1 MRGLAGRIFR
11 GQGHNVL
18 DDRRRVERLAA
29 GRAGFV
35 AQQPAEA
42 LAHEPLLP
50 APHDGF
56 GAPVPR
62 MIALVPSPSAVSK
75 MMFARQTVRPELII
89 LVLAYRECNDRNEIS
104 ITKSG

>member
-1 MRGLAGRIFR
+1 MARRYAVAVGVPNSSPARRLGLVQSWFRRRIFR

-75 MMFARQTVRPELII
+75 MMFARQT
-89 LVLAYRECNDRNEIS
+89 
-104 ITKSG
+104 

>member
-1 MRGLAGRIFR
+1 MRGFAGRIFR

-56 GAPVPR
+56 GAPSSAHDAVTRP
-62 MIALVPSPSAVSK
+62 AAVTNYASTAEPSPTPTFFGASL
-75 MMFARQTVRPELII
+75 E
-89 LVLAYRECNDRNEIS
+89 RNCLGS
-104 ITKSG
+104 SQRSMLQP

>member
-1 MRGLAGRIFR
+1 MRLQLASRTAARRGGSGWSNACFAGRIFR

-75 MMFARQTVRPELII
+75 MMFARQT
-89 LVLAYRECNDRNEIS
+89 
-104 ITKSG
+104 